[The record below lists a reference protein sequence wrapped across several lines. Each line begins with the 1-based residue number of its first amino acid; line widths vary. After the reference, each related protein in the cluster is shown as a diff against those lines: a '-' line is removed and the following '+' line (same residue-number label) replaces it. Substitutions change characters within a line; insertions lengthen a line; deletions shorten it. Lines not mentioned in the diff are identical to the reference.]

1 MPSVTSLQGQ
11 RLWLVCGGN
20 SAREE
25 STDHLPLGCWTTW
38 SPYGVGWAGAASP
51 YRQRASEG
59 TAVAAHRA
67 WPGGVSSAGEA

>member
-11 RLWLVCGGN
+11 RLWLVWGGN

-25 STDHLPLGCWTTW
+25 STDHLPLGCWTAW

-59 TAVAAHRA
+59 TRSGCTLGLARR
-67 WPGGVSSAGEA
+67 GQLSR